1 MAPPQVAC
9 RIDAHFYIGGV
20 PCLVVRLSEL
30 QRRLQQAG
38 ENIGTGGMIWKIAT
52 H

>member
-1 MAPPQVAC
+1 MYIWQAAGTCQPAKGEVREMAPPQVAC

-30 QRRLQQAG
+30 
-38 ENIGTGGMIWKIAT
+38 
-52 H
+52 